1 MKQFRCGDV
10 VAGCAARFAAG
21 SAEEI
26 EALVLLHA
34 EMGHGLSAA
43 QLPLGFTTKV
53 REAIHPMTD

>member
-21 SAEEI
+21 STEEI

-34 EMGHGLSAA
+34 AMGHALSAA
-43 QLPLGFTTKV
+43 QLPLGFTTRV
-53 REAIHPMTD
+53 RQAIQPMTS